1 MSHEL
6 HSSSFYIYKEDYICV
21 RLRLEI
27 ECVCNEHWC
36 AGRMLHLPMLC
47 LTNSY
52 KPSRQFNGTREVTHL
67 VNRVAE
73 VVQNVC
79 LGNHSFLAIV
89 QLFQGLLQP
98 QHGMVIVC
106 IVVSRLSHVE
116 AVIHGQY
123 SIGVHTWWEPL
134 SKTKWLNKMYLRH
147 TIFFNVHHLLSY

>member
-21 RLRLEI
+21 RLRL
-27 ECVCNEHWC
+27 CVCNERWC

-52 KPSRQFNGTREVTHL
+52 KPSRQFNGSREVTHL

-147 TIFFNVHHLLSY
+147 TIFLMCTIY